1 MSQKEENTVLKNTGK
16 NKRIARNSMF
26 IYLRMLVV
34 LGVTL
39 YTSRIVLEALGVTD
53 FGIYNVVAGIVT
65 LFSFFTG
72 SLANGVQRFLNVG
85 LARDEEANPGKM
97 LLTRTYFNQSMVI
110 HLLFA
115 GLLLLV
121 GETAGAW
128 FVTRKLVIPPDR
140 LQAAFWAYQYA
151 LLYMVVNIIQIPYMA
166 VIVSRER
173 MSVYAIMGFVESIF
187 KLGCV
192 FLLLLAPQP
201 ERLPLYSALVTVSM
215 AVYTFG
221 YFLYCRRFPETR
233 LCWIWNR
240 GLLREMGRFLGLTMF
255 GGLAWSGGTQGVNIL
270 LNLFFG
276 PAVNAA
282 RGIAMQIFGIVS
294 HLTDSIFTAVKP
306 QIIKSY
312 TRGDTAYLYSLVF
325 KSSVYAFLFMLLIS
339 IPMIMNSQTVL
350 GIWLGEV
357 PEYAAVFTQLV
368 LIDLL
373 FCALQN
379 PMILAANATGNLRRT
394 QLWGR
399 LFVLSL
405 LPLSWIGL
413 KILPEPTLPFWLMIA
428 LEALFTLYCIYDIHC
443 QIGLDYG
450 DYFRRVISRI
460 AIVGIPMVAVSA
472 VPLLFMKPSFWRV
485 VIITAVDVSTAGWLT
500 YVFVAGPQEREMLGG
515 ILRKVP
521 LLRGF
526 VGKVSH

>member
-1 MSQKEENTVLKNTGK
+1 MSAQDDKNIPTAGK
-16 NKRIARNSMF
+16 NKRIAKNSLF
-26 IYLRMLVV
+26 IYMRMLIV
-34 LGVTL
+34 LAVSL
-39 YTSRIVLEALGVTD
+39 YTSRVVLEALGVTD

-85 LARDEEANPGKM
+85 LARDEETPGKM
-97 LLTRTYFNQSMVI
+97 TLTRTYFNQSMVI
-110 HLLFA
+110 HMLFA
-115 GLLLLV
+115 LGLLLI
-121 GETAGAW
+121 GETAGTW
-128 FVTRKLVIPPDR
+128 FVMNKLVIPPER
-140 LQAAFWAYQYA
+140 LHAAFWAYQYA

-173 MSVYAIMGFVESIF
+173 MSVYAVMGFVESFF

-192 FLLLLAPQP
+192 LLLLLAPQDI
-201 ERLPLYSALVTVSM
+201 RLPLYSALVTISM
-215 AVYTFG
+215 LVYTVG

-233 LCWIWNR
+233 LKWVWDPS
-240 GLLREMGRFLGLTMF
+240 LLKEMGRFLGMTMF

-294 HLTDSIFTAVKP
+294 HLTDSIYTAVKP

-312 TRGDTAYLYSLVF
+312 TRGDTPYLYSLIF
-325 KSSVYAFLFMLLIS
+325 KSSAYAFIFMLVIS
-339 IPMIMNSQTVL
+339 IPIGMNAQSVL
-350 GIWLGEV
+350 GLWLGEV

-368 LIDLL
+368 LVDLL

-379 PMILAANATGNLRRT
+379 PMILTANATGNLRRT
-394 QLWGR
+394 QIWGR

-413 KILPEPTLPFWLMIA
+413 KLIRQPILPFVLMIV
-428 LEALFTLYCIYDIHC
+428 LEFCFTLYCFYDIHC
-443 QIGLDYG
+443 QIGMSYKN
-450 DYFRRVISRI
+450 YFRKVISKI
-460 AIVGIPMVAVSA
+460 CVVGIPT
-472 VPLLFMKPSFWRV
+472 LLVCGIPVILMEPSFWRI
-485 VIITAVDVSTAGWLT
+485 VIVGLLDLLVAGILT
-500 YVFVAGPQEREMLGG
+500 YRFVAGAQERALLGG
-515 ILRKVP
+515 LFRK
-521 LLRGF
+521 LLLSKRGA
-526 VGKVSH
+526 SR